1 MVLNNR
7 RLSRALLASV
17 VLGLSS
23 VALAATADGTIAFSF
38 SNIGYSAPGALMP
51 TTMFTIGSMA
61 VNGSGTG
68 SFDCTTI
75 TTNSVCDTYGAILP
89 AVPFAGDDMI
99 GLQFL
104 FNGGLSDGTPQY
116 KYTVTS
122 ELPPITNPSGSS
134 TIYNLQTNGIF
145 TDLRGAGGFST
156 AVASLGMTFVQTCM
170 VNAGCSVSG
179 SGVFATPPAFSTLTP
194 EPGTLGFL
202 GLGLVGLGYLGRKK
216 RKP

>member
-1 MVLNNR
+1 MIFNNR
-7 RLSRALLASV
+7 RLSRALLATLI
-17 VLGLSS
+17 LGLSS
-23 VALAATADGTIAFSF
+23 VAFAATADGTIAFSF

-51 TTMFTIGSMA
+51 TTLFTIGSMA

-75 TTNSVCDTYGAILP
+75 TTDSVCDTYGALLP
-89 AVPFAGDDMI
+89 TVPFAGDNMI

-104 FNGGLSDGTPQY
+104 FNGGVTDGTPQY
-116 KYTVTS
+116 RYTVTS
-122 ELPPITNPSGSS
+122 ELPPITISGP
-134 TIYNLQTNGIF
+134 TTFYNIQTNGIF

-156 AVASLGMTFVQTCM
+156 AVASLGMTFVQTC
-170 VNAGCSVSG
+170 VTNAGCSVSG
-179 SGVFATPPAFSTLTP
+179 GGVFATPPAFSTLTP
-194 EPGTLGFL
+194 EPDTLGFL